1 MIQNDKELEVTQQR
15 IAYFQQLLAQ
25 FRVTARPEE
34 FPILASSYISEIEI
48 MQKEVMQYLSSHVS
62 SNAA

>member
-1 MIQNDKELEVTQQR
+1 MIQNDKELEAIQQR

-25 FRVTARPEE
+25 FRVTARVEE
-34 FPILASSYISEIEI
+34 FPILSSSYISEIET
-48 MQKEVMQYLSSHVS
+48 MQNEVMQYLSSHVS